1 MSDRE
6 LMQQALDALE
16 YLPEM
21 SGIEEAI
28 QALRDRLAQPE
39 PEPVIPAGVI
49 TAIRNAG
56 LTLVQT
62 QHGYHLQRI
71 EGIKAQPEL
80 YKQPEDNRLLMK
92 AYRAIYEKHPK
103 PEPVAWGIA
112 NTRPTEKNPLMM
124 VMLDEP
130 KPSHLV
136 VPLYTAP
143 PKREWVGLT
152 DEEVDAWGPLIQPIV
167 RSIEAKLKEKNT

>member
-1 MSDRE
+1 MSDLRKLVEE
-6 LMQQALDALE
+6 LMPILDRWKMT
-16 YLPEM
+16 YPPC
-21 SGIEEAI
+21 SGADWDKVE
-28 QALRDRLAQPE
+28 ALRTALAQPE

-71 EGIKAQPEL
+71 EGIKAQPEP

-103 PEPVAWGIA
+103 P
-112 NTRPTEKNPLMM
+112 
-124 VMLDEP
+124 
-130 KPSHLV
+130 
-136 VPLYTAP
+136 
-143 PKREWVGLT
+143 
-152 DEEVDAWGPLIQPIV
+152 
-167 RSIEAKLKEKNT
+167 